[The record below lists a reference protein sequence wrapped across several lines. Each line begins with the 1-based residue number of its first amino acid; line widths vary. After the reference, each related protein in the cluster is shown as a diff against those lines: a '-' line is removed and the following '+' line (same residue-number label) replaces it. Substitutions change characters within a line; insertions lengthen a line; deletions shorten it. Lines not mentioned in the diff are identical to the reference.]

1 MGCCQTCSSSSAANE
16 QAVVSGHAAETR
28 KDSVEAPRTGEA
40 QLGPTDEQLAA
51 AKRAAMAQEALVR
64 EVEAA
69 SATCEPNERWVQY
82 GGEAVEELLDD
93 CTLVDAQYLV
103 KLADEGGI
111 LPRWQELPEV
121 ARITRANVWRLRCA
135 AATYFLPVMV
145 LSYCWLDASHPDVLG
160 ETLGRVKPVLKAMVQ
175 KVVEMAGIHA
185 TVGVMWDFVSLPQ
198 RPRTK
203 TEEERFS
210 RGLKRINEWYR
221 HPYSFVLALTNALP
235 TGRQYTNTR
244 LYSERGWCYFE
255 LKISSLTKDG
265 KCLLDF
271 IKFDGSSTA
280 FDASAWGMKA
290 NRPAPMSPDDFA
302 TEMREGIAA
311 GRLAFT
317 AKADAEFVINQY
329 RKGFIEAYE
338 RHTRTQRNGAWIHMN
353 NLGWG
358 PDEGHTIA
366 RAISYVE
373 EHCSPPQT
381 LLMNL
386 GDNNFGTDAVDA
398 IKGAARKHVLPDFT

>member
-1 MGCCQTCSSSSAANE
+1 MGCCH
-16 QAVVSGHAAETR
+16 SGNGV
-28 KDSVEAPRTGEA
+28 KPPRTGEFE
-40 QLGPTDEQLAA
+40 T
-51 AKRAAMAQEALVR
+51 
-64 EVEAA
+64 EAA
-69 SATCEPNERWVQY
+69 SACEPKKEWAQY

-93 CTLVDAQYLV
+93 CTLVDAKYLV
-103 KLADEGGI
+103 RLADEGGI
-111 LPRWQELPEV
+111 VPRWQELPDV
-121 ARITRANVWRLRCA
+121 ARITRANAWRLGCA
-135 AATYFLPVMV
+135 ASMYFLPVMV
-145 LSYCWLDASHPDVLG
+145 LSYCWLDADHPDVLG
-160 ETLGRVKPVLKAMVQ
+160 ETLRRVKPVLKAMVD
-175 KVVEMAGIHA
+175 KVVKSAGSHA

-198 RPRTK
+198 RPRNQ

-210 RGLKRINEWYR
+210 RGLKHINEWYR
-221 HPYSFVLALTNALP
+221 HPYSFVLAVTNALP
-235 TGRQYTNTR
+235 TGKQYTNTR

-255 LKISSLTKDG
+255 LSMSSLTKDG
-265 KCLLDF
+265 SCLLDF
-271 IKFDGSSTA
+271 SKFREENAD
-280 FDASAWGMKA
+280 FASCVWDMKA
-290 NRPAPMSPDDFA
+290 KRPPPMSPDDFA
-302 TEMREGIAA
+302 TEMRKGIAS

-317 AKADAEFVINQY
+317 AKADADFVIDQY